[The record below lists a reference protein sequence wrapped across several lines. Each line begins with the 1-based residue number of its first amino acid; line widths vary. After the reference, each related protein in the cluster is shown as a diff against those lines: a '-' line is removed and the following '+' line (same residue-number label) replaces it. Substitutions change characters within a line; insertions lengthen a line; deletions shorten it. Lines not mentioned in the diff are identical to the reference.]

1 MARGRP
7 GISFQDHVTKE
18 LGGAVIARNETCHDV
33 KADLIRSLLCAS
45 GFYKRWRYF
54 NRRRAGSSR
63 LLNFF
68 DVIFDLWNPAVTNST
83 NFSFLQIWINKVLL
97 IIDNRIVFWILKK
110 KFFRVKFNFRVE
122 CEFQNSKRTYKFRL
136 NIEHVQQHDY
146 SN

>member
-1 MARGRP
+1 MESRGYEFE
-7 GISFQDHVTKE
+7 I
-18 LGGAVIARNETCHDV
+18 
-33 KADLIRSLLCAS
+33 
-45 GFYKRWRYF
+45 
-54 NRRRAGSSR
+54 
-63 LLNFF
+63 
-68 DVIFDLWNPAVTNST
+68 ST
-83 NFSFLQIWINKVLL
+83 NFSFLQIWIDKVLL